1 MEELEIEVAN
11 LMAKN
16 QLVALVYPH
25 QKCLVLPIGATFQK
39 DRNGVIAA
47 LAGFPAI
54 EVLPDIPSQ
63 RQMLLSG
70 FRWVWSFSVG
80 RGPNPN

>member
-1 MEELEIEVAN
+1 
-11 LMAKN
+11 MA
-16 QLVALVYPH
+16 LSLLWRAS
-25 QKCLVLPIGATFQK
+25 
-39 DRNGVIAA
+39 
-47 LAGFPAI
+47 I

-80 RGPNPN
+80 RGPNLN